1 MSLGIL
7 ANVFVVNCVLLGIS
21 KLPEDVPGGV
31 FPVLIALC
39 CYMGICLLFFMIRI
53 VNDNIRMVLFIIQL
67 ICNIIISFWT
77 IIVFYTV
84 MISYRD
90 FYKENYIKI
99 YVLLWIDGI
108 VSHVVLTVTLAVVLF
123 LAFVEVIKKNET
135 DIKAKGETKQVNII
149 ELNIP
154 LETQMSS
161 SELNG
166 YDIRNGL
173 GDELNDANQINNVNE
188 TIGAY

>member
-21 KLPEDVPGGV
+21 KLPKDAPGGA

-53 VNDNIRMVLFIIQL
+53 VNDNIRMVLFILQL

-123 LAFVEVIKKNET
+123 LAFVEVSKKNET

>member
-1 MSLGIL
+1 
-7 ANVFVVNCVLLGIS
+7 
-21 KLPEDVPGGV
+21 
-31 FPVLIALC
+31 
-39 CYMGICLLFFMIRI
+39 
-53 VNDNIRMVLFIIQL
+53 MVLFIIQL